1 MGKEKEEAEKIIRE
15 AEKMK
20 QEIIRK
26 AEIEAAKI
34 MQAAKDQVMGK
45 IRAQSSDD
53 FRTPEDRIRRTGSDD
68 QVALVQ
74 ISSVPSASPA
84 ASNAGSSS
92 SRKKQASLH
101 AFIKSPTAN
110 HVIQHPLFS
119 RRVQESKEMRVPR
132 QLQDKYDDHILNQ
145 RQGQDQKETEHE
157 EQDETT
163 ISTKRQL
170 TWQEFGKMGGG
181 PSLKIKK
188 EMRGL
193 AGGKRTNRRGTLEES
208 RKKEF
213 TAYQKMII
221 VQDIN
226 EKIKQGLLQDQGDK
240 KFWPSEAKKLDINSE
255 RLRDIMARQEEW
267 EHLVKRHQIGTKGK
281 KMTKTSKKYQRASGG
296 GRKREF
302 EHQIKQLKDWLYR
315 ERSAGH
321 SIPKEDVTKEMES
334 LIHIRA
340 EQCMMNAQQ
349 SDQHPESRKAW
360 EDEANISLAKIKKL
374 EESKDYRKQYAKS
387 LISWI
392 GAKAYQKEQS
402 AEITHQE
409 EKIRAQLTW

>member
-1 MGKEKEEAEKIIRE
+1 MAASAEAFSEWSASISQSLAMGQEKEEAQKIIRE
-15 AEKMK
+15 AEMMK

-34 MQAAKDQVMGK
+34 TQAAKDQVMGK
-45 IRAQSSDD
+45 IRTQSSDD
-53 FRTPEDRIRRTGSDD
+53 FRTPEDRIRRAGSDD

-74 ISSVPSASPA
+74 IRSEPSASPA
-84 ASNAGSSS
+84 ASNAGGSSS
-92 SRKKQASLH
+92 SSKKQASLH
-101 AFIKSPTAN
+101 AFIKSPTPK

-119 RRVQESKEMRVPR
+119 KRVQEAKEMRVLR

-145 RQGQDQKETEHE
+145 RQRQDQKETEHE

-170 TWQEFGKMGGG
+170 TWQEFGKMGGR

-193 AGGKRTNRRGTLEES
+193 AGGKRTNRRGTLEEP

-240 KFWPSEAKKLDINSE
+240 KFWPSEAKKLEINSE
-255 RLRDIMARQEEW
+255 RLRDIMARQDEW
-267 EHLVKRHQIGTKGK
+267 EHLVKKHQLGTKGK
-281 KMTKTSKKYQRASGG
+281 KITKKSRKYQRASGG

-302 EHQIKQLKDWLYR
+302 EPQIKQTGYT
-315 ERSAGH
+315 ERDQQDTPS
-321 SIPKEDVTKEMES
+321 PKRM
-334 LIHIRA
+334 
-340 EQCMMNAQQ
+340 
-349 SDQHPESRKAW
+349 
-360 EDEANISLAKIKKL
+360 
-374 EESKDYRKQYAKS
+374 
-387 LISWI
+387 
-392 GAKAYQKEQS
+392 
-402 AEITHQE
+402 
-409 EKIRAQLTW
+409 